1 MRLRT
6 WWVAG
11 LLLTLLTVAPYITKP
26 GGLTAA
32 IQRPGG
38 LAQAIQKP
46 GHLNSADAIQ
56 KPGHRS
62 VILMTART
70 TAGYA
75 LGG

>member
-11 LLLTLLTVAPYITKP
+11 LLLALLTVVPHITKP

-32 IQRPGG
+32 IQRPGS

-46 GHLNSADAIQ
+46 GHLSSADAIQ
-56 KPGHRS
+56 KPSHRS
-62 VILMTART
+62 VTLMTART
-70 TAGYA
+70 AAGYA